1 MVPVPEE
8 GLQLDDK
15 GGEVGQVLP
24 RSTEHVQHHHVRTS
38 CTTWDFVSNIV
49 FLKFLKTYT
58 FLSIRYIFQEFNS
71 GLSFSA
77 VLFG

>member
-38 CTTWDFVSNIV
+38 CTTWDFVNNID
-49 FLKFLKTYT
+49 
-58 FLSIRYIFQEFNS
+58 IFEIFENLHIFVDQVYF
-71 GLSFSA
+71 
-77 VLFG
+77 